1 MKAQRHVTVTI
12 LLSVYALF
20 MCIYFGIDLLNSGQY
35 GRFFCI
41 AGAETLVIVLAFFA
55 LRKRD
60 RLRQQRKNQ

>member
-1 MKAQRHVTVTI
+1 
-12 LLSVYALF
+12 

-60 RLRQQRKNQ
+60 RLRQQRKINKAKRQSIDARIAVLLY